1 MRLLSLTLSVLFFAG
16 SAFAEPVADP
26 SLQSQLPSETP
37 LETPLEK
44 PSPIQ
49 SKPKIA
55 IIIDDLG
62 NSLKSGLNALTLP
75 GQITYAVLPHRRH
88 SQTLA
93 KRASRLGKEIILHAP
108 MSTLDGRFIGAGAL
122 SDELNEKQFKDR
134 LRHAIQSTPH
144 ISGMNN
150 HMGSSLTQNPQAMR
164 WVMDVLR
171 EEHLFFIDS
180 RTTAETVAFTI
191 AQQSGISSATR
202 DVFLDHKVSTE
213 HIHKQFKR
221 TIAVARKYGS
231 AIAIGHPHDETLNYL
246 ARILPE
252 LKAMNIE
259 LISAGD
265 LIASGIETRPLPS
278 GFAAPIQAPNLD
290 VLVKYLAQK

>member
-1 MRLLSLTLSVLFFAG
+1 MRLLSLTLSFLLFTG
-16 SAFAEPVADP
+16 SAFAEPVDA
-26 SLQSQLPSETP
+26 PSENT
-37 LETPLEK
+37 TNK
-44 PSPIQ
+44 ATISSPVNQ
-49 SKPKIA
+49 PKLA

-62 NSLKSGLNALTLP
+62 NNLKSGLNALTLP
-75 GQITYAVLPHRRH
+75 GNITYAVLPHRRH

-93 KRASRLGKEIILHAP
+93 KRAARLGKEIILHAP

-144 ISGMNN
+144 ITGMNN
-150 HMGSSLTQNPQAMR
+150 HMGSSLTQNAQAMR

-191 AQQSGISSATR
+191 AQQSGVSSATR
-202 DVFLDHKVSTE
+202 DVFLDHQVSTE
-213 HIHKQFKR
+213 HIHNQFKR
-221 TIAVARKYGS
+221 TIAVAKKYGS
-231 AIAIGHPHDETLNYL
+231 AIAIGHPHEETLSYL
-246 ARILPE
+246 NRILPE
-252 LKAMNIE
+252 LKAMNIT
-259 LISAGD
+259 LVSAGS
-265 LIASGIETRPLPS
+265 LIASGIESRPLPS
-278 GFAAPIQAPNLD
+278 GFAAPVQAPNLD